1 MGTNKKLT
9 VVDFI
14 SFFRTIHGWEC
25 EEKTRIHNELTE
37 FAKEREGSD
46 RNIDELYV
54 IFCTSKGLK
63 PYPNKYDNRDESIL
77 KKYRTVNKQY

>member
-14 SFFRTIHGWEC
+14 SFFRKTHGWKC
-25 EEKTRIHNELTE
+25 EEGTKIHNDLTE

-46 RNIDELYV
+46 RDRDIDELYV
-54 IFCTSKGLK
+54 IFCISKGLK
-63 PYPNKYDNRDESIL
+63 PYPKRI
-77 KKYRTVNKQY
+77 